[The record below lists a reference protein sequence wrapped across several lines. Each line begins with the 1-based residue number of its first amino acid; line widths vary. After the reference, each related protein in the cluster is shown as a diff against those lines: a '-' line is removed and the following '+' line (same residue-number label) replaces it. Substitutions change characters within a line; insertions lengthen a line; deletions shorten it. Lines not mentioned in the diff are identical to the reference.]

1 MYINSKLGDYSGAVT
16 LYTKFGELDS
26 LQDLCHMGLAFYKS
40 QQYTESYQGFYLMIL
55 MSRSERFVLS
65 YRYGLLL
72 WYVILLLVFQS
83 VTEFWQHMTKP

>member
-1 MYINSKLGDYSGAVT
+1 MDINSKLGDYSGAVT

-40 QQYTESYQGFYLMIL
+40 QQYTESYQGLYHMIS
-55 MSRSERFVLS
+55 MSRIDSFVLS

-72 WYVILLLVFQS
+72 WYVIMFLVFQS
-83 VTEFWQHMTKP
+83 VIEF